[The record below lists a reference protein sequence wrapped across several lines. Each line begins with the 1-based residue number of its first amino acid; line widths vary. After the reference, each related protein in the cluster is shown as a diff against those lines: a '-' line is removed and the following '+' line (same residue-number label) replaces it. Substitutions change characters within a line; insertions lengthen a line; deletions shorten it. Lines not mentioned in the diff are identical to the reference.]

1 MYPASNKNAEV
12 ANEIIEWFENYASVY
27 EFDTRIQFEEFSKED
42 LESCDVETVWSLV
55 LPKVKALVALYLE
68 AGIEDHDGE

>member
-1 MYPASNKNAEV
+1 MYPPANKNTEV

>member
-1 MYPASNKNAEV
+1 MYPESNKNTEV
-12 ANEIIEWFENYASVY
+12 ANEIIAWFENYASVY
-27 EFDTRIQFEEFSKED
+27 EFDTRIQFEDFTKED

>member
-1 MYPASNKNAEV
+1 MYPESNKNTEV

-27 EFDTRIQFEEFSKED
+27 EFDTRIQFEEFTKED

-68 AGIEDHDGE
+68 AGIEDHDDE